1 MIITNQGLFRFINIS
16 FTHRLIEDEKKLLEN
31 ELRDYEF
38 KAGGILALDMIFIAN
53 VSSESLASLRKL
65 PVQAMVATTWR
76 SGSTF
81 LGIFHINTS

>member
-1 MIITNQGLFRFINIS
+1 MIDYSLLSLINPSSFRNS
-16 FTHRLIEDEKKLLEN
+16 FTHRLIEDEKELLEN
-31 ELRDYEF
+31 ELRDYQF

-81 LGIFHINTS
+81 LGISY